1 MKRPSLYAIRPSAR
15 PVVWFFRILAA
26 LVLPAA
32 LILVAIT
39 TTGCSYT
46 NRQGGEI
53 GGGLR
58 LFPTIVFDSNIEIG
72 KQRQ

>member
-26 LVLPAA
+26 LALPVA
-32 LILVAIT
+32 LILVALVA
-39 TTGCSYT
+39 TGCSYT

-53 GGGLR
+53 GGGFR
-58 LFPTIVFDSNIEIG
+58 LFPTIVFDSNIEVG
-72 KQRQ
+72 KQK